1 METEYRRYI
10 GGMVLKNSIRPD
22 FSDVKELKEWL
33 LNVHEKYFIELK
45 KASELPN
52 AFWESYS
59 SFCNT
64 AGGYIILGVVEGKP
78 QNEITGVGN
87 CEKTLINLWD
97 QLSNS
102 TKVSYRNV
110 NNLDVNTYN
119 IEGKK
124 VIIVYVKEAPEAM
137 KPVHIGGKL
146 ENTWIRTGDGDR
158 KATKEEIAAFMR
170 NAQPGQ
176 DSLPADNFTIDDLDQ
191 DSLITYK
198 ERVSK
203 RFPKKKYLEMSHQE
217 FLLEIGASYRDRN
230 TGEYKIRRGT
240 LLFLGKCN
248 TIKEL
253 YSHYHLDYFNRKSGN
268 QRWLD
273 RVSDDEPSDYEM
285 NIYNFYNI
293 VYEKMK
299 ALLQESFSLDD
310 TQLRVPFSDFDETI
324 RECLVNCLAHA
335 DYVQGYPSTKIDV
348 YDGWFRFTNPGKM
361 LVSTKQFL
369 LGGDSRPRN
378 EIIMK
383 LFRLLGA
390 SERQGF
396 GGPLI
401 YKTAVANDF
410 RRPEIITDIEHTE
423 IKVWNID
430 LAESYPNLEENEK
443 NIFRYIIKS
452 KSPQSVNEIR
462 KALQMTEYK
471 VRKGIQELEAKE
483 LVCKIGNGSATKYAV
498 KPEGTELLTQLQ
510 MVMDFLKKSM
520 ISE

>member
-1 METEYRRYI
+1 M
-10 GGMVLKNSIRPD
+10 
-22 FSDVKELKEWL
+22 
-33 LNVHEKYFIELK
+33 
-45 KASELPN
+45 
-52 AFWESYS
+52 
-59 SFCNT
+59 
-64 AGGYIILGVVEGKP
+64 
-78 QNEITGVGN
+78 
-87 CEKTLINLWD
+87 
-97 QLSNS
+97 
-102 TKVSYRNV
+102 
-110 NNLDVNTYN
+110 
-119 IEGKK
+119 
-124 VIIVYVKEAPEAM
+124 
-137 KPVHIGGKL
+137 
-146 ENTWIRTGDGDR
+146 
-158 KATKEEIAAFMR
+158 
-170 NAQPGQ
+170 
-176 DSLPADNFTIDDLDQ
+176 
-191 DSLITYK
+191 
-198 ERVSK
+198 
-203 RFPKKKYLEMSHQE
+203 
-217 FLLEIGASYRDRN
+217 
-230 TGEYKIRRGT
+230 
-240 LLFLGKCN
+240 
-248 TIKEL
+248 
-253 YSHYHLDYFNRKSGN
+253 
-268 QRWLD
+268 
-273 RVSDDEPSDYEM
+273 
-285 NIYNFYNI
+285 
-293 VYEKMK
+293 
-299 ALLQESFSLDD
+299 
-310 TQLRVPFSDFDETI
+310 RVPFSDFDETI